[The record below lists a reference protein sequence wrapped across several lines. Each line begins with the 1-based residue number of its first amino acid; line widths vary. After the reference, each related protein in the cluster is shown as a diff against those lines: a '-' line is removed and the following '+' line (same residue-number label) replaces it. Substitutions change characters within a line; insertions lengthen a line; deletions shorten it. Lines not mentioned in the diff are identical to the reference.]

1 MPDVVPHIRRAQ
13 PQECTTI
20 SALGI
25 RSKSHWNYSSQ
36 MMATF
41 RSELT
46 LLAED
51 IQKRRVYVV
60 TIDNTIVGYYS
71 LREIDSK
78 AIELEHLFVDPD
90 YLKRGYGSQMFHH
103 AMEVIKSKGFSR
115 LVIQSDPNA
124 SGFYEKLGIPL
135 VKKISSSIPGR
146 SIPCFEKIL
155 QTD

>member
-1 MPDVVPHIRRAQ
+1 MLDPDLHIRRAQ

-25 RSKSHWNYSSQ
+25 RSKSHWNYPSQ

-51 IQKRRVYVV
+51 IQNRRVHVM
-60 TIDNTIVGYYS
+60 TIGHAIIGYYS
-71 LREIDSK
+71 LREIDSN
-78 AIELEHLFVDPD
+78 AIELEHLFVDPNH
-90 YLKRGYGSQMFHH
+90 LKHGYGSRLFHH
-103 AMEVIKSKGFSR
+103 AIELIKSTGFTR

-124 SGFYEKLGIPL
+124 SGFYEKMSIPL
-135 VKKISSSIPGR
+135 VKTIPSSIPGR
-146 SIPCFEKIL
+146 SIPCFELIL
-155 QTD
+155 QEN